1 MEKIVFLILRRMRA
15 PLLVIIAAYTISI
28 IGMVL
33 IPGVDEQGNPVRMGF
48 FHAIYFVSYMA
59 TTIGFG
65 EIPYAFTD
73 AQRMWTVVA
82 IHLTVIAWL
91 YAIGKIL
98 ALIGEPA
105 FRQAVVENA
114 FTRSVRRMREPFY
127 VVCGYG
133 DTGSL
138 LVRALSRR
146 GLRSVVVDWNQDR
159 VNELELEDLG
169 VYVPGLC
176 ADAARSLTLK
186 EAGLLHSHCVGVV
199 ALTDDDAVNLKIA
212 ITTKLLRPGL
222 PVVCR
227 AETHDAVANM
237 DSFGTDH
244 IINPF
249 DTFAERLAL
258 VLNAPGAY
266 LLHEWL
272 TGVPGT
278 PLSTPLYPPHGT
290 WVLCGYG
297 RFGKAVKAR
306 LDAEGVETR
315 IIELDPVGTG
325 CEGEFITGRGTEAAT
340 LLEAGIEKAAG
351 VVGGTDDDSNNLSI
365 MITARDLKKD
375 LFTVARQNRHDND
388 EIFQAAHL
396 DLVMQRSEII
406 ARDLLALLT
415 TPLLNGFLHR
425 VRGLGNEWSNQLV
438 SRISAVTGE
447 LVPEIWSYRI
457 DMQDAPAVY
466 SVLQAGETVEQGML
480 QHDARNREERLP
492 CLALALK
499 RDGDW
504 RLLPE
509 DETPLV
515 MGDELLFC
523 GAQRVA
529 ERMSWALQNNNALH
543 YIRSGEERP
552 SGVVW
557 RWLAARRARA

>member
-33 IPGVDEQGNPVRMGF
+33 IPGADEQGNPVRMGF
-48 FHAIYFVSYMA
+48 FHAVYFVSYMA

-98 ALIGEPA
+98 SLIGEPA
-105 FRQAVVENA
+105 FRQAVGENA
-114 FTRSVRRMREPFY
+114 FARSVRRMREPFY

-169 VYVPGLC
+169 MYVPGLC
-176 ADAARSLTLK
+176 ADAARAVTLK
-186 EAGLLHSHCVGVV
+186 EAGLLSGHCAGVV

-212 ITTKLLRPGL
+212 ITTKLLRPGM

-244 IINPF
+244 IINPY
-249 DTFAERLAL
+249 DTFAVRLAL
-258 VLNAPGAY
+258 ALHAPGAY

-278 PLSTPLYPPHGT
+278 QLSVPLYPPHGT

-297 RFGKAVKAR
+297 RFGKAVKTR
-306 LDAEGVETR
+306 LDAEGVETH

-325 CEGEFITGRGTEAAT
+325 LEGEFVAGRGTEAAT

-351 VVGGTDDDSNNLSI
+351 VVAGTDDDTNNLSI
-365 MITARDLKKD
+365 MITARALKPD

-388 EIFQAAHL
+388 DIFQAARL

-415 TPLLNGFLHR
+415 TPLLNGFLKR
-425 VRGLGNEWSNQLV
+425 VRGLSNDWSNLLV
-438 SRISAVTGE
+438 SRISAVTGDQ
-447 LVPEIWSYRI
+447 VPEIWSCRI

-466 SVLQAGETVEQGML
+466 GML
-480 QHDARNREERLP
+480 DEGKAVCLEQLLRDARNREERLP
-492 CLALALK
+492 CLLLALK

-509 DETPLV
+509 DDMQLL

-523 GAQRVA
+523 GAQRVS
-529 ERMSWALQNNNALH
+529 ERMAWALQNNNALH

-552 SGVVW
+552 SGLLW
-557 RWLAARRARA
+557 RWLSGYRERT